1 MALAMLAPDMT
12 QTAQQRDHGRT
23 ADRPTAIPSGGWIDI
38 LRRLRREI
46 AQDNLLLYA
55 SSFAFYSFLALFP
68 ALAALLSLYGLF
80 INPAGVERML
90 DAGMGLLPDAALKL
104 LRQQVRALAG
114 YSARGLGVSLFVS
127 LVFTLWAATNGVKTL
142 MAGLNTAYEERET
155 RGFLRLNGTAVA
167 MAALGVV
174 FVLVAL
180 ALIAALPA
188 LFKWFDV
195 LPAKRLIALARWPI
209 LTAAMMMALAVVYR
223 FGPCRRL
230 ARWRW
235 VSGGAALATLLWIGV
250 SILFSLYVA
259 NLGAYDRAY
268 GTLGAIVVLLLWF
281 YLSALVVL
289 LGAEFNAEV
298 ERQTAVDTTSGPP
311 RPRGQRGAAIAD
323 AVGDDG

>member
-1 MALAMLAPDMT
+1 MALAMLAPHMT
-12 QTAQQRDHGRT
+12 TTKQPDRGR
-23 ADRPTAIPSGGWIDI
+23 AAHWPTAIPGLGWIDI
-38 LRRLRREI
+38 VRRLRREI
-46 AQDNLLLYA
+46 AEDNLLLYA

-127 LVFTLWAATNGVKTL
+127 LVFTLWAATNGVKSL
-142 MAGLNTAYEERET
+142 IAGLNTAYEQRET
-155 RGFLRLNGTAVA
+155 RGFLRLNGTALA
-167 MAALGVV
+167 MAALGIV
-174 FVLVAL
+174 FVLLAL
-180 ALIAALPA
+180 ALIAALPP
-188 LFKWFDV
+188 LFKWFDL
-195 LPAKRLIALARWPI
+195 LPAKRMIAWLRWPI
-209 LTAAMMMALAVVYR
+209 LTAAMMLALAVVYR

-298 ERQTAVDTTSGPP
+298 ERQTGVDTTSGPA
-311 RPRGQRGAAIAD
+311 RPRGQRGATIAD